1 MCIYSRVNTNSSKE
15 KSGKVSKEK
24 LKIGRKKKLTFVG
37 KNRIMADK
45 LFVLHRISSFEAA
58 FKLLREMCGSVNKR
72 TFHTIEHFQ

>member
-1 MCIYSRVNTNSSKE
+1 MYLLESKYE
-15 KSGKVSKEK
+15 FIKRKEWKSFQRKIKDRKE
-24 LKIGRKKKLTFVG
+24 KKLTFVG